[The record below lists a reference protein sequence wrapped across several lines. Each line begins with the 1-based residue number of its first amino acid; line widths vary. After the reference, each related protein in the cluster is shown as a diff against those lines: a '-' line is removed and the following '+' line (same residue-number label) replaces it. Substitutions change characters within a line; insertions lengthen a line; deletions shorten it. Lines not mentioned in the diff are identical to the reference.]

1 ITQKGGGVAATTF
14 GLVCLELSKV
24 SKTVHVYFMNDE
36 ALRSSLCFLVQMEKQ
51 LNSCTRIYCF
61 SNIRKINKFYFQ
73 MYAPNT
79 QQPSKTI
86 YGMSC
91 LAHQPPKSNAWGE
104 LDSRL
109 HDEAPE
115 KRIFQRHQILFCLFH
130 DIIP

>member
-14 GLVCLELSKV
+14 GLVCLELAKV

-61 SNIRKINKFYFQ
+61 SNI
-73 MYAPNT
+73 
-79 QQPSKTI
+79 I
-86 YGMSC
+86 YGISC

>member
-14 GLVCLELSKV
+14 GLVCLELAKV

-51 LNSCTRIYCF
+51 LNSCTRIYF
-61 SNIRKINKFYFQ
+61 SNVCTEYTTTFENS
-73 MYAPNT
+73 NLV
-79 QQPSKTI
+79 I